1 MQNKTY
7 CVNKIHLM
15 NLRHRCTTSP
25 SMVHFEK
32 KYKIKSGFFQKITVI
47 VWTIPNLTQQHKAE
61 LHLYLSNTSY

>member
-32 KYKIKSGFFQKITVI
+32 KYKIKSGFFKKLQ
-47 VWTIPNLTQQHKAE
+47 
-61 LHLYLSNTSY
+61 S